1 MRDTLTPP
9 TAAKGTSG
17 KPLLGGR
24 VSGFEHNTRLQ
35 GPQNLMLAYR
45 KAERT
50 PGVDSGWGCF
60 SGLSKSARW
69 DVEAAD
75 ESPEAQ
81 AYAEHV
87 RVALGV
93 GGRRSPTG
101 RAWERLLSEF
111 LTAQLYGF
119 GWWETIANDITD
131 AKTGKVTRFVDI
143 DYRDPASVYQWR
155 VDERERLTHIVQYS
169 PGVYGLAE
177 VPMSQVLYLS
187 RNAMGTNFEGVG
199 MMRSIEPWCRD
210 QTATAQAMMAAVQRW
225 ALGTPEAVLDREV
238 WRQAHT
244 GKTDDDF
251 KAECTKWEGIL
262 KSYMSY
268 EKNYIVHGS
277 WVTLSQFGGMK
288 ADSTAGFETVI
299 KLQHFFILAAFLAQF
314 LMLGSAGSGG
324 AYSTSETH
332 SDVAHQASENVLEGT
347 RDELNVKLVPRI
359 VRWQFGFDVPDDKMP
374 ALSFTGLRAPLWTE
388 LLDKLP
394 ALFASGAVTPSDGM
408 EAEILSETGFK
419 SPPVSRTTDQRVR
432 GIGGRPA
439 ATPPAGPVA
448 IRQGGA

>member
-1 MRDTLTPP
+1 MQD
-9 TAAKGTSG
+9 
-17 KPLLGGR
+17 
-24 VSGFEHNTRLQ
+24 
-35 GPQNLMLAYR
+35 
-45 KAERT
+45 
-50 PGVDSGWGCF
+50 GV
-60 SGLSKSARW
+60 A
-69 DVEAAD
+69 
-75 ESPEAQ
+75 
-81 AYAEHV
+81 
-87 RVALGV
+87 
-93 GGRRSPTG
+93 
-101 RAWERLLSEF
+101 F
-111 LTAQLYGF
+111 L
-119 GWWETIANDITD
+119 DIG
-131 AKTGKVTRFVDI
+131 A
-143 DYRDPASVYQWR
+143 
-155 VDERERLTHIVQYS
+155 
-169 PGVYGLAE
+169 
-177 VPMSQVLYLS
+177 
-187 RNAMGTNFEGVG
+187 
-199 MMRSIEPWCRD
+199 
-210 QTATAQAMMAAVQRW
+210 
-225 ALGTPEAVLDREV
+225 
-238 WRQAHT
+238 

-288 ADSTAGFETVI
+288 ADSTAGFEAVI